1 MNNCTPS
8 PFQNELTTS
17 SVHLEN
23 LDALKQA
30 IDESAQLYR
39 LHSTEFISLVSAAY
53 TEMMAY
59 NQSSVDI
66 YDFAHELLK
75 VESDSQRRSHLVR
88 IQSNLQ
94 DAIIANCWSMG
105 LEGSHKLSI
114 YLPDPEV
121 ELYNL
126 MYHDLDFGLDF
137 TQDSNWD
144 ELLMSYFSLSGGQQK
159 SIPVVP
165 EAEVMYQENY

>member
-1 MNNCTPS
+1 M
-8 PFQNELTTS
+8 
-17 SVHLEN
+17 
-23 LDALKQA
+23 
-30 IDESAQLYR
+30 YR